1 LLEWVFQRKRRGDDK
16 MMDRERQERDIQ
28 EVFDTSQESLWAA
41 IENTFALQER
51 TLEFA
56 RGLLEASDEALRN
69 QAESNGA
76 RLEALA
82 EQSRSQ
88 REAMED
94 LVIESAK
101 VYESLLQS
109 PFSHGQDHPEYVEAT
124 EAPEVS
130 PRSVRE

>member
-1 LLEWVFQRKRRGDDK
+1 
-16 MMDRERQERDIQ
+16 MMDRERQGRDVQ

-56 RGLLEASDEALRN
+56 GGLIEASTRASRT
-69 QAESNGA
+69 QAENERA
-76 RLEALA
+76 TLELLA
-82 EQSRSQ
+82 EQSRRQ

-94 LVIESAK
+94 LVRESAK

-109 PFSHGQDHPEYVEAT
+109 PFSHGQHHPEYEEAT
-124 EAPEVS
+124 EAPEVN
-130 PRSVRE
+130 R

>member
-1 LLEWVFQRKRRGDDK
+1 
-16 MMDRERQERDIQ
+16 MMDRERQGRDVQ

-56 RGLLEASDEALRN
+56 GGLIEASTRASRT
-69 QAESNGA
+69 QAENDRA
-76 RLEALA
+76 TLESLA
-82 EQSRSQ
+82 EQSRRQ

-94 LVIESAK
+94 LVREFAK

-109 PFSHGQDHPEYVEAT
+109 PFSHSQHHPEYEEAT

>member
-1 LLEWVFQRKRRGDDK
+1 

-51 TLEFA
+51 TLQFA
-56 RGLLEASDEALRN
+56 RGLIEASAEASRTH

-124 EAPEVS
+124 EAPEVN
-130 PRSVRE
+130 R